1 MNGLIVL
8 FLPLALIAWGDVA
21 SHVSTDTRV
30 TVRPPGASIVLG
42 EIDRLSRPALV
53 LLPFAAL
60 GAWRTRVYARQ
71 VIARESHGWVAVA
84 EAAACAFGVMF
95 VVNLPLSVTR
105 AVTMPLSAISYSM
118 LAITLGVLVGTLLRA
133 TALFVLSVSREGRAA
148 HS

>member
-1 MNGLIVL
+1 
-8 FLPLALIAWGDVA
+8 
-21 SHVSTDTRV
+21 
-30 TVRPPGASIVLG
+30 
-42 EIDRLSRPALV
+42 
-53 LLPFAAL
+53 
-60 GAWRTRVYARQ
+60 
-71 VIARESHGWVAVA
+71 
-84 EAAACAFGVMF
+84 VMF